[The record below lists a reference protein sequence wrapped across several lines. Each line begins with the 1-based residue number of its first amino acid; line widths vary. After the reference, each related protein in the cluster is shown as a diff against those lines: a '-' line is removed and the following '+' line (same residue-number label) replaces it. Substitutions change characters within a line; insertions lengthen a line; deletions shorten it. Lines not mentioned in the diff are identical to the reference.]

1 MRLLVLGGS
10 GMLGHKLVEVASR
23 SVETFVTVR
32 EGSGDR
38 VVSGVDATDFDTV
51 AAAIESVQPHAVVNC
66 IGIVK
71 QSPAAKDAAACL
83 TINALFPHKLY
94 RLCDKKGIRLVHVST
109 DCVFDG
115 RRGGY
120 REFDL
125 TNATDLYGRT
135 KALGELEDALTIR
148 TSIIGREL
156 ATKNGLVEWFLS
168 RAGGTVQ
175 GYTHAKFNGLTT
187 AELSRVILSVLNDY
201 PDLRGIIHVT
211 SESIDKF
218 SLLHLLNDSF
228 GTSTKI
234 VPDDRVWV
242 DRTLDG
248 ELFRSQT
255 GYTAPTWQEMI
266 EELAADTTLV
276 KERMHA

>member
-23 SVETFVTVR
+23 SVETFATVR

-175 GYTHAKFNGLTT
+175 GYTHAKFNGFTT
-187 AELSRVILSVLNDY
+187 AELSRVILNVLNDY
-201 PDLRGIIHVT
+201 PDLRGILHAT

-248 ELFRSQT
+248 ELFRSLT
-255 GYTAPTWQEMI
+255 GYKAPTWQEMI

>member
-1 MRLLVLGGS
+1 
-10 GMLGHKLVEVASR
+10 MLGHKLVEIASQ
-23 SVETFVTVR
+23 SIETFATVR
-32 EGSGDR
+32 EGSGER
-38 VVSGVDATDFDTV
+38 VVSGVDATDFDSV
-51 AAAIESVQPHAVVNC
+51 AAVIESVQPHAVVNC

-71 QSPAAKDAAACL
+71 QSLAAKDAAACL
-83 TINALFPHKLY
+83 TINALFPHKLFQ
-94 RLCDKKGIRLVHVST
+94 LCEKKGIRMIHIST

-135 KALGELEDALTIR
+135 KALGELEGALTIR

-156 ATKNGLVEWFLS
+156 STKNGLVEWFLS

-175 GYTHAKFNGLTT
+175 GFTHAKFNGVTT
-187 AELSRVILSVLNDY
+187 AELSRTILHVLNEH
-201 PDLRGIIHVT
+201 PDLRGIVHVT
-211 SESIDKF
+211 SEPIDKF

-234 VPDDRVWV
+234 VPDERVWV

-248 ELFRSQT
+248 ELFRSLT

-266 EELAADTTLV
+266 DELASDTTLV